1 MGFQQREWPWEMRK
15 LVERRSAGGNGLT
28 WSPTSFELQDE
39 DTSGQTTGRTQ

>member
-15 LVERRSAGGNGLT
+15 LVERHSAGGIGLT
-28 WSPTSFELQDE
+28 WSPKSFELQDE